1 MATHSGI
8 LAWKIPWT
16 EEPGRLQSMALQRVR
31 HDWAHTHTHTHTHK
45 GIYRQIINIFI
56 FHPVEKKFLLLWNF
70 VFYLYWLRELKI
82 NFHFSSV
89 CLQKF
94 DSFVK
99 FWEFISFRASSWIWC
114 MNKGVVSMAIALD
127 KLIPR
132 NYWLLPL
139 DKHQDSENKHI
150 LCVGTYEIRT
160 LQDLRADQKSFSSF
174 TDSFIHK
181 HVLSK
186 LPRKR

>member
-1 MATHSGI
+1 MATYSGI

-31 HDWAHTHTHTHTHK
+31 HDWAHTHTHTHK

-139 DKHQDSENKHI
+139 DKHQDSEN
-150 LCVGTYEIRT
+150 
-160 LQDLRADQKSFSSF
+160 
-174 TDSFIHK
+174 
-181 HVLSK
+181 
-186 LPRKR
+186 